1 MEFFFLQKTKSSGL
15 VLDIF
20 LKSLNYGYRNDLLS
34 VTQNRVQSLAYQ
46 SKTNPKA
53 CFIIACRNIQT
64 CISSLSNRLKKDT
77 IIDEKKASSQVD
89 FSEET

>member
-1 MEFFFLQKTKSSGL
+1 M
-15 VLDIF
+15 LDIF
-20 LKSLNYGYRNDLLS
+20 LKSLNYGYRNGLLS
-34 VTQNRVQSLAYQ
+34 ITQNRVQSLAYQ

-77 IIDEKKASSQVD
+77 IINENKKKVSSQVD